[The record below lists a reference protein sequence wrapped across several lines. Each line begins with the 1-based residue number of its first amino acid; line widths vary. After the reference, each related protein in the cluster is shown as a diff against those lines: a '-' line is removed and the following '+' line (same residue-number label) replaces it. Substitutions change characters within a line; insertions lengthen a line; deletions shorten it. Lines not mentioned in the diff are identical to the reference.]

1 MFKRP
6 WALTQDTMVIV
17 IHKHEHAHM
26 QLELSRAH
34 TVREVDLMSAQQC
47 GQRTRVNVVAAVS
60 H

>member
-1 MFKRP
+1 
-6 WALTQDTMVIV
+6 MVIV